1 MDDLR
6 TRALL
11 VDFDPTRA
19 GTGAIGTVVS
29 RDEVAEAVAL
39 GEFPATLFLEL
50 DQVDTA
56 GLGEVTAHARVAVD
70 WDEDTLDRLLAAT
83 EDNEITLWFDEREL
97 ARAFDEPDI
106 EAHGLRE
113 RAAVLVVA
121 IAAAGASTTP
131 AFARFAA
138 ETDGGGG
145 TAGAP
150 AVAQP
155 AGAERG
161 LQMDQQLAPTSTAA
175 TAAQPAA
182 TSSGGSVLSDGEV
195 AVIAGSLVILA
206 AGFGAVHRRPPPAQP
221 A

>member
-19 GTGAIGTVVS
+19 GTGAIGTVLS
-29 RDEVAEAVAL
+29 RDEVAETAAR
-39 GEFPATLFLEL
+39 GEFPATLLLEL
-50 DQVDTA
+50 DREGAAQ
-56 GLGEVTAHARVAVD
+56 ARVAVD
-70 WDEDTLDRLLAAT
+70 WDEDTLDRLLATT
-83 EDNEITLWFDEREL
+83 EDDEITLWFDQREL

-121 IAAAGASTTP
+121 VAAAGASTTP

-138 ETDGGGG
+138 DTDGGGG

-161 LQMDQQLAPTSTAA
+161 LQMDQQLAVTPTPST
-175 TAAQPAA
+175 TAQPAA
-182 TSSGGSVLSDGEV
+182 TSSGGSTLSDGEV
-195 AVIAGSLVILA
+195 AVIAGSVVILA
-206 AGFGAVHRRPPPAQP
+206 AGFGVARRRMPPAQP